1 MKSFPDKI
9 RIYDTIIN
17 IIKILNMKLIH
28 QFVAALLFIYH
39 AYATS
44 TNTEPCDKKDDGGV
58 GIFICL
64 VVGFFII
71 KHSEEQRRDR
81 EAAYYDSDEDEEQE
95 DSGDEADTEEDDDA
109 EESEEETEQEEDD
122 SDAEESE
129 VETEEPIIQ
138 TRKSRRLGQKAT
150 LADSHS

>member
-1 MKSFPDKI
+1 
-9 RIYDTIIN
+9 
-17 IIKILNMKLIH
+17 MKLLH
-28 QFVAALLFIYH
+28 NFVAALFFIYH

-44 TNTEPCDKKDDGGV
+44 TNTEPCEKKDDSGTFL
-58 GIFICL
+58 FICL

-71 KHSEEQRRDR
+71 KHSEDKRRDR
-81 EAAYYDSDEDEEQE
+81 EDAYYDSDEDEEE
-95 DSGDEADTEEDDDA
+95 YEADTEEEASDA

-129 VETEEPIIQ
+129 EEVEPLEPEPK
-138 TRKSRRLGQKAT
+138 TRKSRRLGSKAT

>member
-1 MKSFPDKI
+1 
-9 RIYDTIIN
+9 
-17 IIKILNMKLIH
+17 MKLLH
-28 QFVAALLFIYH
+28 QYIAALFFIYH

-44 TNTEPCDKKDDGGV
+44 TNTEPCEKKDDSGTFL
-58 GIFICL
+58 FICL

-81 EAAYYDSDEDEEQE
+81 EEAWEDSDEDEEQE
-95 DSGDEADTEEDDDA
+95 ASGDEADTEEDADA
-109 EESEEETEQEEDD
+109 SQSEEETEQEEDD

-129 VETEEPIIQ
+129 VEAEEPVDAPAP
-138 TRKSRRLGQKAT
+138 RKSRRLGSKAT